1 MIRIGR
7 LLVVLAPLLMP
18 VASQAVLPG
27 YNYCG
32 NGQGH
37 GFNAPPTN
45 SLDGYCKDH
54 DRCYQPAM
62 AIRRELSHLHGQ
74 EREQAWRRMQQIK
87 CGCDQEFLRGID
99 ALIGQDS
106 LSPSLKMK
114 AQVAKTFIH
123 VKGSCHSQYS
133 GAVLN

>member
-1 MIRIGR
+1 MTGAGQILAVIIPF
-7 LLVVLAPLLMP
+7 LVP
-18 VASQAVLPG
+18 VAAQAVLPG

-99 ALIGQDS
+99 AMIEQDS
-106 LSPSLKMK
+106 LPPSMKVK
-114 AQVAKTFIH
+114 AQAAKAFIH

-133 GAVLN
+133 EAVLD